1 MLILANPDRP
11 TTKEGFNALIRQ
23 NNGGSDEVSEQI
35 IYSVGYLV
43 YCSNIYALRRLKESE
58 NARQNLLADKMI
70 LQSKL
75 SELRQAYRTASE
87 KWAEVSDEAYELEQ
101 ELIKLK
107 SKQSQEVSNE
117 QKRL

>member
-1 MLILANPDRP
+1 MLILANSDRP
-11 TTKEGFNALIRQ
+11 TTKEGFNALIGQ

-35 IYSVGYLV
+35 IYNVGYLV
-43 YCSNIYALRRLKESE
+43 YCSNIYTLRQIKGYQDKIES
-58 NARQNLLADKMI
+58 LLADKMI
-70 LQSKL
+70 LQSKP
-75 SELRQAYRTASE
+75 SELRQTYRTASK

>member
-23 NNGGSDEVSEQI
+23 NNGGS
-35 IYSVGYLV
+35 
-43 YCSNIYALRRLKESE
+43 NIYALRQLKESE
-58 NARQNLLADKMI
+58 NARQSLLADKMI

-75 SELRQAYRTASE
+75 SELEQTYRTASD

>member
-11 TTKEGFNALIRQ
+11 TTKESFNALIRQ

-35 IYSVGYLV
+35 IYNVGYIV
-43 YCSNIYALRRLKESE
+43 YCSNIYALRRLKSYQDKIES
-58 NARQNLLADKMI
+58 LLADKMI
-70 LQSKL
+70 LQSRL
-75 SELRQAYRTASE
+75 SELEQAYRTASD